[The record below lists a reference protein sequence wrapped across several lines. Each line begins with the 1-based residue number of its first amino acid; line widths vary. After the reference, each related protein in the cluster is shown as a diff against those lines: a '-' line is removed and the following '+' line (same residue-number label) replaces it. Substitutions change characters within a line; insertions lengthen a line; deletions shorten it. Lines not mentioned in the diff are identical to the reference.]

1 MDMIFCHGCGK
12 EIHRT
17 ASACPTCGAPNA
29 NAPSNSDA
37 AASKKMVVWSYI
49 LAIVVPIVGIITGI
63 VLVIK
68 KRVGHGIGSIVLSI
82 LMMSFWAGFMPAF
95 TAALHHAG

>member
-37 AASKKMVVWSYI
+37 AASKKM
-49 LAIVVPIVGIITGI
+49 VGIITGI